1 VRDAGVEVHL
11 WVVNEPAR
19 MRALVAA
26 GAAGIV
32 TDRADLAAAALA

>member
-1 VRDAGVEVHL
+1 VHL